1 MAPLFAGTDLV
12 ARLEREEAALVRA
25 GTEAARIRRPQ
36 AGCLIVPLAG
46 GLAAWAGEASPLNKI
61 AGLGFEGLPRTEE
74 LAAVEFAFGQRA
86 TPVRVELASLAPP
99 EVADLLSGRGYRFLG
114 FENVLGLA
122 LADRTAAAATPGVE
136 VTESTPEEFPGWLD
150 AVVTGFAHPDEQGV
164 PSDEQFPRDV
174 LEQVMGDLASGS
186 GFSRYVARRAG
197 ALAGGASLRMGNGVA
212 QLCGAATLP
221 EHRRRGVQTALLDAR
236 LDLARRAGCDI
247 AVVTTQPGSKSQQ
260 NVERQG
266 FRLLYSRAVLVRR

>member
-1 MAPLFAGTDLV
+1 MASLFAGTDLV

-25 GTEAARIRRPQ
+25 GAEAARARQPGV
-36 AGCLIVPLAG
+36 GCLVVPLAG
-46 GLAAWAGEASPLNKI
+46 GLAAWAGDGSPLNKV

-74 LAAVEFAFGQRA
+74 LAAIEFAFAQRA
-86 TPVRVELASLAPP
+86 TPVRVELASLASP
-99 EVADLLSGRGYRFLG
+99 ELAALLSSRGYRFVG

-122 LADRTAAAATPGVE
+122 LADRAPAATTAGVE
-136 VTESTPEEFPGWLD
+136 VTESTPDEFSGWLD
-150 AVVTGFAHPDEQGV
+150 VVVTGFAHPDEQGV
-164 PSDEQFPRDV
+164 PTDEEFPRDV
-174 LEQVMGDLASGS
+174 LESVMTDLAGGH
-186 GFSRYVARRAG
+186 GFSRYVARRGG
-197 ALAGGASLRMGNGVA
+197 ALAGGASLRMGGGVA

-221 EHRRRGVQTALLDAR
+221 EHRRQGVQSALLDAR

-266 FRLLYSRAVLVRR
+266 FRLLYTRAVLVRG